1 MRLDLAD
8 KLELRAGR
16 KDMVKDTAKIKGV
29 WNLVHKDINGN
40 VIEDEVVE
48 NLITNEGFDY
58 ILDSSL
64 HAVADVGIWYFIPFI
79 TAFTA
84 AVGSTYAAGG
94 GGTEGT
100 NYTEATRQAWGEGA
114 SSSQSITN
122 ASAATITADTGGLA
136 VLGVG
141 IAGAATA
148 GNTGVKEDT
157 ATADAVLLAEVASVK
172 TLAVG
177 ETLDITYTVSKT

>member
-16 KDMVKDTAKIKGV
+16 KEMVKDTAKIKGV
-29 WNLVHKDINGN
+29 WNLVHRDINGN

-84 AVGSTYAAGG
+84 ALGSTYAGGG
-94 GGTEGT
+94 GGT
-100 NYTEATRQAWGEGA
+100 
-114 SSSQSITN
+114 
-122 ASAATITADTGGLA
+122 
-136 VLGVG
+136 
-141 IAGAATA
+141 
-148 GNTGVKEDT
+148 
-157 ATADAVLLAEVASVK
+157 
-172 TLAVG
+172 
-177 ETLDITYTVSKT
+177 